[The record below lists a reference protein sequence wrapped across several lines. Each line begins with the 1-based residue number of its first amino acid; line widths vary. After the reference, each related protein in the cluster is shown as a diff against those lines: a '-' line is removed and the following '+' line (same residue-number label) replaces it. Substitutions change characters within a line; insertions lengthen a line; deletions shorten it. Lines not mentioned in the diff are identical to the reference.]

1 MQKMK
6 FDISKLKGNLGQIRD
21 WMNRQRISPKLI
33 FFVMGIISLVW
44 FLIRVIPKP
53 ARAGYPCMRVAAPMM
68 SGFVVYLLAIA
79 GLTAISR
86 KSKRK
91 ILSVRYLATVL
102 LFTGVIFAMAVSP
115 SNNTQTLQSTETRTG
130 PIDGPNQPIGEPRGI
145 FPGRVV
151 WVWNPDA
158 TNEKFEHNDFDNYSF
173 YPSPQN
179 NNPEVIT
186 KMFRDG
192 ILKLTGKENAEKAWD
207 EIFKFFNQKKHN
219 KKAGYTKGEDIL
231 IKLNQ
236 GQSGW
241 VLNKEDK
248 ANGYALP
255 KTLPANQENRK
266 ISMPPT
272 ENGPYAVLELLRELV
287 NEVGVPQEN
296 IWLGDP
302 MNPIYAHN
310 YDVWFKEFPNVKY
323 IDKTS
328 TTYGRTLIKFSE
340 TPLVHYSDKTI
351 TDKLY
356 DVHENAEYV
365 IMMAVLKSHGAA
377 GVSLTAKLNFGN
389 IGRNGA
395 HHLHY
400 SHVANRRE
408 GTPTNTGYNKYRV
421 FVDLMG
427 SKYLGQN
434 TLLWVVEGLF
444 GGGAS
449 EIKGPVKYFMPPFNN
464 DWSNSMFLSLDPVA
478 IESVGYDFLRT
489 EWNGVHKHD
498 PVNNEWEAMPNAFG
512 VDDYMHQ
519 AADPA
524 NWPEGIIYDPDNSG
538 KPIPVLGVHEHW
550 NNPVD
555 KQYSK
560 NLGTGAGIELVSIPE
575 NLVKN
580 VKRN

>member
-1 MQKMK
+1 MQQNK

-68 SGFVVYLLAIA
+68 SGFVMYLLAIA

-91 ILSVRYLATVL
+91 IFNVRYMATVL
-102 LFTGVIFAMAVSP
+102 LFTGVLFAMAVSP
-115 SNNTQTLQSTETRTG
+115 SNNLQTLQSTETRTG
-130 PIDGPNQPIGEPRGI
+130 PEDGPNQPFGEPKGI

-173 YPSPQN
+173 YPSLQN
-179 NNPEVIT
+179 NNPEVIAT
-186 KMFRDG
+186 MFRDG
-192 ILKLTGKENAEKAWD
+192 ILKLTGKKNVEKAWD

-236 GQSGW
+236 GQAGW

-255 KTLPANQENRK
+255 KTLPKNQENRK

-310 YDVWFKEFPNVKY
+310 YEVWFKEFPNVKY
-323 IDKTS
+323 IDRASPTF
-328 TTYGRTLIKFSE
+328 GRTLIKFSE

-389 IGRNGA
+389 IG
-395 HHLHY
+395 
-400 SHVANRRE
+400 
-408 GTPTNTGYNKYRV
+408 
-421 FVDLMG
+421 
-427 SKYLGQN
+427 
-434 TLLWVVEGLF
+434 
-444 GGGAS
+444 
-449 EIKGPVKYFMPPFNN
+449 
-464 DWSNSMFLSLDPVA
+464 
-478 IESVGYDFLRT
+478 
-489 EWNGVHKHD
+489 
-498 PVNNEWEAMPNAFG
+498 
-512 VDDYMHQ
+512 
-519 AADPA
+519 
-524 NWPEGIIYDPDNSG
+524 
-538 KPIPVLGVHEHW
+538 
-550 NNPVD
+550 
-555 KQYSK
+555 
-560 NLGTGAGIELVSIPE
+560 
-575 NLVKN
+575 
-580 VKRN
+580 